1 MCCVTQLLTR
11 LNSAQLEAV
20 KHTGG
25 PAMVLAGAG
34 SGKTTVLTTRVA
46 WLLKEHQ
53 VQAHNLLVVT
63 FTNKAAGEIK
73 ERIVATTGQSI
84 PFAGTFHSLCARILR
99 QHGSAIGLD
108 PGFAIFDT
116 DDQKRLFKQI
126 YDQHKIDSNR
136 YSIQAV
142 RSTISQAKNEI
153 LSPEGY
159 AEFAKGSFQEQ
170 VVHIYRIYQRELKK
184 SQAVDF
190 DDLLLRTLEL
200 LRTNKTILEW
210 YQSQFEHV
218 LVDEYQDTNK
228 VQYELTK
235 LFSQPKNNLYVV
247 GDFSQSIYAWRGA
260 DYRNMLQLKQDFDNV
275 TEYRLEQN
283 YRSNQTILDAATEV
297 ISHNTKHPVLKLWTE
312 QAHGN
317 PITVIEARD
326 NREEADLVVSNLKR
340 SRGKYPYEDMAILY
354 RTNAQSR
361 AFEEA
366 LVKAGIPYALI
377 GGTKF
382 YERKEIK
389 DVLGYLR
396 HLINPADAVSLE
408 RITKLGKRRMS
419 SFTDWIATNTDAI
432 KSMSP
437 AELLKKILE
446 ITEYEKKY
454 ARKTEE
460 NISRL
465 ENITEL
471 VNVATQFESAVQLL
485 ENVALIQDDV
495 FIDSKK
501 KESSTPNG
509 VRLMSLHAAKGL
521 EFDIVCMVGM
531 EDGLL
536 PHGRSLMDPDQMEE
550 RRLCYVG
557 ITRAREKLYCTYAR
571 TRFQYGSSSNSLR
584 SRFLQDFPAELVEFL
599 STTTTAPKNFDTSR
613 RRLVP
618 VDEGLAEGVLAGDFD
633 IDAFI
638 DS

>member
-1 MCCVTQLLTR
+1 
-11 LNSAQLEAV
+11 
-20 KHTGG
+20 
-25 PAMVLAGAG
+25 MVLAGAG

-46 WLLKEHQ
+46 WLIKEKQ
-53 VQAHNLLVVT
+53 IQPQNLLVVT

-73 ERIVATTGQSI
+73 ERIVATTNHSV
-84 PFAGTFHSLCARILR
+84 PFAGTFHSLSARILR
-99 QHGSAIGLD
+99 QHGSAIGLQ
-108 PGFAIFDT
+108 PGFVIFDT
-116 DDQKRLFKQI
+116 DDQKALLKQI
-126 YDQHKIDSNR
+126 YEQHKIDSNR
-136 YSIQAV
+136 YSLQAV
-142 RSTISQAKNEI
+142 RSTISNAKNEI
-153 LSPEGY
+153 LSPEEY
-159 AEFAKGSFQEQ
+159 SEFARGNYQEQ
-170 VVHIYRIYQRELKK
+170 VAQIYRIYQRELKK
-184 SQAVDF
+184 AQAVDF

-200 LRTNKTILEW
+200 LRMHPEIREW

-235 LFSQPKNNLYVV
+235 LLSQPHNNLYVV

-260 DYRNMLQLKQDFDNV
+260 DYRNMLQLKQDFANV
-275 TEYRLEQN
+275 MEYRLEQN

-297 ISHNTKHPVLKLWTE
+297 ISHNTKHPVLRLWTE
-312 QAHGN
+312 QSHGT
-317 PITVIEARD
+317 PITVVEARD
-326 NREEADLVVSNLKR
+326 NREEADLVVSSLKR
-340 SRGKYPYEDMAILY
+340 SRGQYAYEDMAILY

-366 LVKAGIPYALI
+366 LVKAGIPYTLI

-396 HLINPADAVSLE
+396 FAINPADVVSLE
-408 RITKLGKRRMS
+408 RITKLGKRR
-419 SFTDWIATNTDAI
+419 FADFQAWIKENQENLLKMD
-432 KSMSP
+432 P
-437 AELLKKILE
+437 ADLLKKLLQV
-446 ITEYEKKY
+446 TDYEKKY

-471 VNVATQFESAVQLL
+471 VNVATQFDSAVQLL

-495 FIDSKK
+495 FADSKK
-501 KESSTPNG
+501 KNQTPNG

-536 PHGRSLMDPDQMEE
+536 PHSRSLMDPDQMEEE

-571 TRFQYGSSSNSLR
+571 TRFQYGSSSNSIR
-584 SRFLQDFPAELVEFL
+584 SRFLQDIPSELVEFI
-599 STTTTAPKNFDTSR
+599 TTSGTNPFAAQTGR

-618 VDEGLAEGVLAGDFD
+618 VDDSLAEGVLSGDFD